1 MRIRLATSNDFEV
14 YKTLYEDMDIS
25 VLYPPI
31 ESKVKP
37 QQESESIDFFQFYEA
52 SLNQTM
58 EHFKMTRERYEK
70 ELADPKN
77 YRIYLIEEN
86 NEIIGFAMLFKIE
99 RTRWKLS
106 RFNVLREYQSQELII
121 YIVNEL
127 VNQSYVKTIDVCLF
141 KEAYET
147 MRNAGFEQLH
157 ANYFRKSRN

>member
-1 MRIRLATSNDFEV
+1 MRIRLSKSKDFEV

-37 QQESESIDFFQFYEA
+37 QQESENTNYFQFDEA
-52 SLNQTM
+52 TLNQIM
-58 EHFKMTRERYEK
+58 EHFKMTRERYEE

-86 NEIIGFAMLFKIE
+86 NEIIGFAMLFKID
-99 RTRWKLS
+99 RTRWKLAE
-106 RFNVLREYQSQELII
+106 FNVLREYQSQKLVTDITD
-121 YIVNEL
+121 EL
-127 VNQSYVKTIDVCLF
+127 VKQSHIKTIDVCVL
-141 KEAYET
+141 KEAYEA

-157 ANYFRKSRN
+157 VNYFRKSRN

>member
-1 MRIRLATSNDFEV
+1 MRIRLATYQDFEV
-14 YKTLYEDMDIS
+14 YKALYEDDDIS

-37 QQESESIDFFQFYEA
+37 QQESESSDFFQFDEETSKQILDY
-52 SLNQTM
+52 
-58 EHFKMTRERYEK
+58 FKMTRERYEK
-70 ELADPKN
+70 ELAYPKN
-77 YRIYLIEEN
+77 YRIYLIEDN
-86 NEIIGFAMLFKIE
+86 NKIIGFAMLFKID
-99 RTRWKLS
+99 RTRWKLAE
-106 RFNVLREYQSQELII
+106 FNVLQEYQSQKLII

-127 VNQSYVKTIDVCLF
+127 VNQSYVKTIDICLF

>member
-1 MRIRLATSNDFEV
+1 MRIRLATYQDFEV
-14 YKTLYEDMDIS
+14 YKALYEDDYIS
-25 VLYPPI
+25 VLYPMI
-31 ESKVKP
+31 ESEVKP
-37 QQESESIDFFQFYEA
+37 QQKSESIDFFQFDEA
-52 SLNQTM
+52 SLNQIM

-99 RTRWKLS
+99 RTRWKLAE
-106 RFNVLREYQSQELII
+106 FNVIRKYQGQKTVTDITDK
-121 YIVNEL
+121 L
-127 VNQSYVKTIDVCLF
+127 VNQLNIKTIDVCLF